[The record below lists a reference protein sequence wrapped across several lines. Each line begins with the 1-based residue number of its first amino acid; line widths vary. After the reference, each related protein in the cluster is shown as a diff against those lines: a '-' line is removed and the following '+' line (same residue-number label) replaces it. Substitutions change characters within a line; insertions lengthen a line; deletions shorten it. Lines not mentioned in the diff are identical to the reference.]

1 MKGGVD
7 EEADEVFRLG
17 FARLDELRT
26 DEKLGANG
34 EAETVLMEGLLDA
47 PCLRA
52 DDSPDEAPRLVAKGV
67 KPRRAPAV

>member
-7 EEADEVFRLG
+7 EEAEEVLRLG
-17 FARLDELRT
+17 FTRLDELRT

-34 EAETVLMEGLLDA
+34 EAETALMDGLLDA

-52 DDSPDEAPRLVAKGV
+52 DDSTDGPPRLVANGV

>member
-1 MKGGVD
+1 MNGGVD
-7 EEADEVFRLG
+7 EEAEEVLRLG
-17 FARLDELRT
+17 FTRLEELRT
-26 DEKLGANG
+26 DEKVGANG

-52 DDSPDEAPRLVAKGV
+52 EDSADELPRLVAKGV